1 MRDPYDVLGVSKTA
15 SAAEIKKA
23 YRQLAKKHHPDSNK
37 GDKAAEKKFSE
48 ATTAYDLLND
58 KDKRS
63 AYDRGEI
70 DAEGNP
76 KFQGFDPFGGGD
88 GAFGGGRAGGFR
100 THTSSGGF
108 SAEDI
113 FSEIFGGFGAATQE
127 RQRPRQ
133 TRGADVNYTL
143 AVTFRDAMTGAT
155 KRITLP
161 GGRQLDV
168 RIPVGVD
175 DGQQIRLKGQG
186 DSGMAGIPK
195 GDALITIQ
203 VSADPL
209 FRRDGQNI
217 RLDVPITLYEAALGA
232 TIKVPTLDGTVET
245 KVPPKSS
252 SGRTLR
258 LKGKGVPAS
267 GKQTAG
273 DMLITLKIVLPESG
287 DEDLTELMERWRDD
301 KPYDVRSGLFRNN

>member
-37 GDKAAEKKFSE
+37 DDKAAEKKFAE
-48 ATTAYDLLND
+48 ATAAYDLLND
-58 KDKRS
+58 KEKRA

-76 KFQGFDPFGGGD
+76 KFQGFDPFGGG
-88 GAFGGGRAGGFR
+88 APFGGTRAGGYR
-100 THTSSGGF
+100 TQRTSGGF

-127 RQRPRQ
+127 RQRSRPA
-133 TRGADVNYTL
+133 RGADVSYTL

-161 GGRQLDV
+161 DGRQLDV
-168 RIPVGVD
+168 KIPVGVD

-186 DSGMAGIPK
+186 DSGMAGAPK

-209 FRRDGQNI
+209 FRRDGRNI

-245 KVPPKSS
+245 RVPPKSS
-252 SGRTLR
+252 SGKTLR

-267 GKQTAG
+267 GKQPAG
-273 DMLITLKIVLPESG
+273 DLLITLKVMLPESG
-287 DEDLTELMERWRDD
+287 DDDLTELMERWRDE

>member
-1 MRDPYDVLGVSKTA
+1 MRDPYDVLGVAKSA

-37 GDKAAEKKFSE
+37 GDKTAEKKFAE
-48 ATTAYDLLND
+48 ATSAYDLLND
-58 KDKRS
+58 KEKRA

-70 DAEGNP
+70 DADGNP
-76 KFQGFDPFGGGD
+76 KFQGFDPFGGARD
-88 GAFGGGRAGGFR
+88 GGFR
-100 THTSSGGF
+100 THTSRGGF

-127 RQRPRQ
+127 RQRPRP
-133 TRGADVNYTL
+133 TRGADVSYTL

-155 KRITLP
+155 KRISLP
-161 GGRQLDV
+161 DGRKLDV
-168 RIPVGVD
+168 KIPVGVD

-186 DSGMAGIPK
+186 ESGMPGAPK
-195 GDALITIQ
+195 GDALITVN

-209 FRRDGQNI
+209 FRRDGRNI
-217 RLDVPITLYEAALGA
+217 RLDVPVTLYEATLGA

-252 SGRTLR
+252 SGKTLR

-267 GKQTAG
+267 GTHPAG
-273 DMLITLKIVLPESG
+273 DLLVTLKIMLPESAA
-287 DEDLTELMERWRDD
+287 DDLIELMERWRDD